1 MNKALL
7 PKMKTVMENEQLDV
21 AGFESVT
28 DEAGKHYCYN
38 INTNTNYN
46 TDAEIV
52 VVNLRW
58 SGLRNT

>member
-21 AGFESVT
+21 AGFEFVT